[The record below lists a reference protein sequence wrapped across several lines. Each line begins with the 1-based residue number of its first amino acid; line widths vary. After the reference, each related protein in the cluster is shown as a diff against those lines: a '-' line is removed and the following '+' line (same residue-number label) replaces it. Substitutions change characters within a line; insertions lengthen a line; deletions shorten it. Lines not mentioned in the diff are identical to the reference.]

1 MTLIPDLGRQA
12 AKNAHHRRHRRS
24 RRSDVDH
31 EVCLLLVS
39 LARRSLY
46 LPLGL
51 DRGYL
56 YHLHLLGSATRQRAE
71 TKIVAKTFAYLSRYS
86 VGGKKIGPDDPISDH
101 VGEIIGGGDTGVGS
115 GGDDE
120 VVKRWFGL

>member
-1 MTLIPDLGRQA
+1 MTTIPDLGRQA
-12 AKNAHHRRHRRS
+12 AKNAHHRRHHRT

-39 LARRSLY
+39 LAALSLC

-51 DRGYL
+51 EGRISL
-56 YHLHLLGSATRQRAE
+56 LPRLLGSTARHRAVTR
-71 TKIVAKTFAYLSRYS
+71 IVAKPNAHLCRYS

-101 VGEIIGGGDTGVGS
+101 VGDIIGGGDTGVGS
-115 GGDDE
+115 GGEDE